1 MFIFLWFISLSIMPS
16 RTIHVIANGES
27 FFFYMA
33 ELYIY
38 IYLIF
43 SLLIHSSMDI

>member
-16 RTIHVIANGES
+16 RTIHVIANGKS

-33 ELYIY
+33 ELY